1 MAKSPLVQMLS
12 TEGNGGGTTSI
23 AADFSSGEAFYID
36 RIRDTVGTGFQVA
49 HLAIVRLMFMVR
61 DAGAFGA
68 GEFGNISGGLTN
80 GVSIV
85 VTEASGE
92 QVNLTPIPISNNAG
106 FGGYAYDVNIPSG
119 TNDEVLLSRWTLS
132 KFLGFPGLILKPGD
146 KLSAEV
152 SDDFSGLIDF
162 SICAQGY
169 AESSV

>member
-1 MAKSPLVQMLS
+1 MAKSPLVQFLS
-12 TEGNGGGTTSI
+12 TEGNGSGTTSI
-23 AADFSSGEAFYID
+23 NTDLSSGASYYLD
-36 RIRDTVGTGFQVA
+36 TIRDTVGTGFQVA

-68 GEFGNISGGLTN
+68 GEFGNTTALSN
-80 GVSIV
+80 GVSV
-85 VTEASGE
+85 VYTQASGE
-92 QVNLTPIPISNNAG
+92 QVNLTPIPLKTNSS
-106 FGGYAYDVNIPSG
+106 FGAYAYDVNMPSG

-169 AESSV
+169 AESV